1 MKLYLKMNQEK
12 ENLYNEI
19 ISKYNFNEGQKNQIK
34 LGVNQGLN
42 VSLYAKPEFTYWQM
56 EQIRLGLVSGLDVET
71 YLNPNINFQEM
82 NKIRKNLE
90 GNK

>member
-1 MKLYLKMNQEK
+1 
-12 ENLYNEI
+12 
-19 ISKYNFNEGQKNQIK
+19 
-34 LGVNQGLN
+34 
-42 VSLYAKPEFTYWQM
+42 M
-56 EQIRLGLVSGLDVET
+56 EQIRLGLVSGLNVES

>member
-1 MKLYLKMNQEK
+1 MFLLNLNLRFGLEK
-12 ENLYNEI
+12 NLD
-19 ISKYNFNEGQKNQIK
+19 
-34 LGVNQGLN
+34 
-42 VSLYAKPEFTYWQM
+42 VSLYANFEFNAWQM